1 LMLHPAAG
9 GGLETLGSPSMGLHF
24 RHGSSSSLVMLPVSW
39 YFWLGQPAG
48 AWSGEKSSE
57 VLLPFLSLFA
67 FLAFWL
73 FGFLVFWFFFFQG
86 LSCGHFGP
94 VNKAPDAVPG
104 RDLHL
109 TPCNLIYLSD
119 ILDFHQL
126 TISPR
131 QKNFL

>member
-67 FLAFWL
+67 FLAFWF
-73 FGFLVFWFFFFQG
+73 FGFFWQG
-86 LSCGHFGP
+86 QSRGHFGP
-94 VNKAPDAVPG
+94 DKKAPDAVPG

-109 TPCNLIYLSD
+109 TPGNLIYLSD

-131 QKNFL
+131 QKNF